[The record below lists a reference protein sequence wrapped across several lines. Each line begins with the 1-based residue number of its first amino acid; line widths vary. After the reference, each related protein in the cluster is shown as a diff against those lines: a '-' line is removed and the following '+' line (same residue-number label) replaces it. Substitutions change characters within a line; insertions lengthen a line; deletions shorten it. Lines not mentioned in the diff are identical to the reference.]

1 MKRLLGAVTTGL
13 AVAGAAFSVAA
24 AGYPEKPITFVIPYS
39 AGGSSDMLVRGLQPY
54 VEKAMGATIVPKN
67 VEGGGGAVGI
77 SQAVFSSKPD
87 GYTVTLPS
95 NAIFGLEA
103 LGNVPWKHQ
112 DFDTIARIITEDY
125 TITVRGDSDWK
136 TLDDFIKHAKAN
148 PGKVKMGFSG
158 FGSSTHV
165 VAAAFAEKFGL
176 DFQYVPYQGGS
187 KTVAATMGGH
197 IDANTHHPAEVKS
210 GVDAGKIRVLAV
222 MGDKRSNLFPDVP
235 TLKELGH
242 NWVVSQWR
250 GISVAKG
257 VPDEVKAKWEDA
269 IKKASA
275 DPTYQKFVVE
285 QMGGTVAPLF
295 GKDLD
300 AYVKE
305 MADIFIPTTERL
317 KAAQKK

>member
-1 MKRLLGAVTTGL
+1 MKRLLGAMAGL

-54 VEKAMGATIVPKN
+54 VEKSMGVSLVPKN

-95 NAIFGLEA
+95 NAIFGLQA
-103 LGNVPWKHQ
+103 LGNVPWKYQ
-112 DFDTIARIITEDY
+112 DFETIARIITEDY
-125 TITVRGDSDWK
+125 TITVRADSDWK
-136 TLDDFIKHAKAN
+136 TLDDFIKYSKAN

-176 DFQYVPYQGGS
+176 EFQYVPYQGGS

-197 IDANTHHPAEVKS
+197 IDANTHHPAEIKS

-222 MGDKRSNLFPDVP
+222 MGDKRSNLFPNVP

-257 VPDEVKAKWEDA
+257 VPAEVKAKWEEA

-275 DPTYQKFVVE
+275 DPAYQKFVVE

-300 AYVKE
+300 KYVKE